1 LPQQRAPRWR
11 NNSVIEITITII
23 ALGLTGIA
31 GVLTAR
37 EISRRS
43 WQRSLVAYAL
53 RLPRGLEV
61 KNVSAFLTACTG
73 IRARRWQRPF
83 VVRAIG
89 LEVVAT
95 SEGIIHHLLIPA
107 AYTEVVLAAL
117 RASMPGVVAGRDE
130 LYRRQHMGA
139 AAEVGQTGWRKPLVT
154 GRAELI
160 STTMLS
166 SLQPLTNGERLVVQW
181 ILSPTAPLS
190 QPVVA
195 TGTRQHSGPLLAR
208 VMRRL
213 VSTPPIDAA
222 TAKAIKSKQSSPL
235 FIAAGRVGAAAGTTR
250 RARRLCQ
257 RVVAALHTANAPSAH
272 LYRAWWPSFLVRR
285 WIFQRS
291 APLIRQPCLLNTE
304 ELAGLVAW
312 PLGDVSL
319 PGLSVG
325 STKALAPVSDIPRYG
340 RVIMQATYPG
350 MERTLALSLPDSL
363 RHLHVI
369 GPTGVGKSTLLL
381 ALITQD
387 MAAGRGLVVVD
398 PKGDLVADV
407 LDRVPAE
414 RTGDVVVIDP
424 ADELRPV
431 GLNLLA
437 RPGDSP
443 ELVVD
448 QVVSIFHDLYR
459 DSWGPRTDD
468 ILRAAL
474 LTLVGVP
481 GMTLAEV
488 PLLLTDPGFRRP
500 LVGRMNDPVAL
511 GPFWGWYDGLSDGER
526 TQAIGPVMNKLRT
539 FLLRR
544 RLRNILGQAN
554 PAFDFDEA
562 LAARAIVLVPLSKGL
577 LGDEAAALLGSLV
590 VTRLWQAVQARTAVA
605 QAERPATFAYID
617 EFQDYLH
624 LPIGVEAMLT
634 QARGLGLGLT
644 LAHQHL
650 GQLPASVREAVLANA
665 RSRVIFQVAAT
676 DAHALARELAP
687 EVSAVN
693 LQGLGR
699 FEVVARLSAGG
710 QVSPP
715 VTGTTLPAAGTTGQ
729 AALARLRSRAR
740 YGVSRDEVEA
750 AIQARHTGRPGG
762 GSVGR
767 RRPS

>member
-1 LPQQRAPRWR
+1 M
-11 NNSVIEITITII
+11 IELVVTIVV
-23 ALGLTGIA
+23 LGVTTIA
-31 GVLTAR
+31 GVLTIRAT
-37 EISRRS
+37 SRKD

-53 RLPRGLEV
+53 RLPRGLDA
-61 KNVSAFLTACTG
+61 KDVSAFLTACTG

-83 VVRAIG
+83 VVRAIV

-95 SEGIIHHLLIPA
+95 SEGIIHHVLIPA
-107 AYTEVVLAAL
+107 AYTEIVLGAL
-117 RASMPGVVAGRDE
+117 RAAMSGVVAGRDE
-130 LYRRQHMGA
+130 LYRRQHVGV
-139 AAEVGQTGWRKPLVT
+139 AAEIGQSGWRKPLVT

-160 STTMLS
+160 STSMLS
-166 SLQPLTNGERLVVQW
+166 SLQPLVNGERLVVQW
-181 ILSPTAPLS
+181 VLSPTAPLT

-195 TGTRQHSGPLLAR
+195 TGARQHSGPLLAR
-208 VMRRL
+208 VLRRL
-213 VSTPPIDAA
+213 VSTPPVDSA
-222 TAKAIKSKQSSPL
+222 TAKAIKSKQMSPL
-235 FIAAGRVGAAAGTTR
+235 FIAAGRIGAVASTTR
-250 RARRLCQ
+250 RARSLCE
-257 RVVAALHTANAPSAH
+257 RVVATLHTANAPSAH
-272 LYRAWWPSFLVRR
+272 LYRAGSPSILVRR
-285 WIFQRS
+285 WIYERS
-291 APLIRQPCLLNTE
+291 VPLVRQPCLLNTD

-312 PLGDVSL
+312 PLGDASL

-325 STKALAPVSDIPRYG
+325 SATVLAPVSDIPRHG
-340 RVIMQATYPG
+340 RVVMQATYPG
-350 MERTLALSLPDSL
+350 MERPLALTTADSL

-381 ALITQD
+381 GLITQD
-387 MAAGRGLVVVD
+387 MLAGRGVVVVD

-424 ADELRPV
+424 TDEMRPV

-474 LTLVGVP
+474 LTLVGGP

-500 LVGRMNDPVAL
+500 LVGRLNDPVAL

-544 RLRNILGQAN
+544 RLRNMLGQAE
-554 PAFDFDEA
+554 PVFDFDQA
-562 LAARAIVLVPLSKGL
+562 LAERSIVLVPLTKGL
-577 LGDEAAALLGSLV
+577 LGEEAAALLGSLV
-590 VTRLWQAVQARTAVA
+590 VTRLWQAVQARAGMPA
-605 QAERPATFAYID
+605 AERPTTFAYID

-624 LPIGVEAMLT
+624 LPVGVEAMLT

-665 RSRVIFQVAAT
+665 GSRVIFQVSAT

-687 EVSAVN
+687 YVSPVN

-699 FEVVARLSAGG
+699 FEVVARLAAGS

-715 VTGTTLPAAGTTGQ
+715 ATGTTLPAPATTGQ
-729 AALARLRSRAR
+729 GETARLRSRLH
-740 YGVSRDEVEA
+740 YGISRDEVEA
-750 AIQARHTGRPGG
+750 AIQARHTGRPGS
-762 GSVGR
+762 GSFGSWR
-767 RRPS
+767 SS

>member
-1 LPQQRAPRWR
+1 VTDALII
-11 NNSVIEITITII
+11 VIFSAAVSLAAI
-23 ALGLTGIA
+23 LS
-31 GVLTAR
+31 AR
-37 EISRRS
+37 EVSRRK
-43 WQRSLVAYAL
+43 WQRSLVTYAL
-53 RLPRGLEV
+53 RLPRGLTPADV
-61 KNVSAFLTACTG
+61 AAFLTACTG

-83 VVRAIG
+83 VLRAIM
-89 LEVVAT
+89 LELVAT
-95 SEGIIHHLLIPA
+95 SEGIIHHLVVPA
-107 AYTEVVLAAL
+107 AVGDIVLGAL
-117 RASMPGVVAGRDE
+117 RAAMPGVVAGRDE
-130 LYRRQHMGA
+130 LYRRQSPKV
-139 AAEVGQTGWRKPLVT
+139 AAEIGQSGWRRPLAT
-154 GRAELI
+154 GQAERI
-160 STTMLS
+160 STALLATM
-166 SLQPLTNGERLVVQW
+166 QPLADGERIVVQW
-181 ILSPTAPLS
+181 VLAPTSPVTMPK
-190 QPVVA
+190 VA
-195 TGTRQHSGPLLAR
+195 QRQSSRGGPLLTR
-208 VMRRL
+208 VLRRL
-213 VSTPPIDAA
+213 VSSPPVDAT
-222 TAKAIKSKQSSPL
+222 TAKAIRLKQTSPL
-235 FIAAGRVGAAAGTTR
+235 FVASARLGAVAASTK
-250 RARRLCQ
+250 RARALTART
-257 RVVAALHTANAPSAH
+257 VAALHTANAPSAH
-272 LYRAWWPSFLVRR
+272 LYQAWWPSRLVRR
-285 WIFQRS
+285 WIFERS
-291 APLIRQPCLLNTE
+291 APLVRQPCLLNAD

-319 PGLSVG
+319 PGLSLG
-325 STKALAPVSDIPRYG
+325 STKALAPVSDIPSHG
-340 RVIMQATYPG
+340 RVVMQSTYPG
-350 MERTLALSLPDSL
+350 MERALALSLPDSL

-369 GPTGVGKSTLLL
+369 GPTGTGKSTLLL
-381 ALITQD
+381 GLITQD
-387 MAAGRGLVVVD
+387 MAAGRGVVVVD

-437 RPGDSP
+437 RPSDSP

-500 LVGRMNDPVAL
+500 LVGRLNDPVAL
-511 GPFWGWYDGLSDGER
+511 GPFWGWYNGLSDGER

-544 RLRNILGQAN
+544 RLRNILGQAE
-554 PAFDFDEA
+554 PAFDFDQA
-562 LAARAIVLVPLSKGL
+562 LAERSIVLVPLAKGL
-577 LGDEAAALLGSLV
+577 LGEEAAALLGSLV
-590 VTRLWQAVQARTAVA
+590 VTRLWQAVQARTALA
-605 QAERPATFAYID
+605 QSERPATFAYID

-624 LPIGVEAMLT
+624 LPIGVESMLT

-665 RSRVIFQVAAT
+665 RSRVIFQVSAT

-687 EVSAVN
+687 GVSAVN

-699 FEVVARLSAGG
+699 FEVVARLSAGN

-715 VTGTTLPAAGTTGQ
+715 VTGTTLPAPATTGQ
-729 AALARLRSRAR
+729 ADAARLRSRLS
-740 YGVSRDEVEA
+740 YGVDRDDVEA
-750 AIQARHTGRPGG
+750 AIQARHTGRSGR

-767 RRPS
+767 RRQS